1 MKKDMRASAAPVALN
16 PAAMADER
24 SAVAVAFEAVR
35 SSFDKFCLI
44 AGIEALQELLQE
56 EASAVCGERH
66 QRHDGRQGRRWGE
79 TRSQVAFHGGRI
91 GVDRPRVRSR
101 EGQQEL
107 VLPSWA
113 AAQDEDWLGQ
123 WAMNQMLINVS
134 TRKFRRSVRL
144 PGGDVGSISGD
155 GTSKSAVS
163 RKFVALSNAKLRE
176 WLASDL
182 SKLDLLAIQI
192 DGLHISDELILVA
205 AVGIDGRGEKHPL
218 GLVEGATE
226 NAATVQALLD
236 NLVERGLDP
245 AGVWL
250 FIIDGAK
257 ALSKAI
263 RRTFGKDTPIQRCQV
278 HKARNITERL
288 PKPLHAAVRKTLR
301 QAWEQDD
308 ALKAERLVRNL
319 ARRLEKD
326 WPGISATILEGMEEI
341 LCVVRLGLPQD
352 LRRSL
357 ACTNIIEN
365 MNGTIRQVTRN
376 VKRWR
381 DASMAL
387 RWTAAGMMEAKKGF
401 RRLKAYKQLPKL
413 RDALLALKAARATI
427 LADHSNLANRGEAA

>member
-163 RKFVALSNAKLRE
+163 RQFVALSNAKLRE

-308 ALKAERLVRNL
+308 ALKAERLVRN
-319 ARRLEKD
+319 RRLEKD

-413 RDALLALKAARATI
+413 RDALLALKAARATT